1 MAEPLEWTISRR
13 KFLGVTG
20 GLLVAAACGGTKST
34 TTAPA
39 TERPTRR
46 PTAGISIDGLPRQL
60 IEIRG
65 RVEPMTVFAVTDP
78 TVLTGLLDPQS
89 AAVEEVAEA
98 TAA

>member
-1 MAEPLEWTISRR
+1 VFTA
-13 KFLGVTG
+13 LGDAVN
-20 GLLVAAACGGTKST
+20 VAARLQDTTKRLDCRVVLSEEV
-34 TTAPA
+34 AS
-39 TERPTRR
+39 
-46 PTAGISIDGLPRQL
+46 TAGISVDGLPRQL

-89 AAVEEVAEA
+89 ATVDELAEA